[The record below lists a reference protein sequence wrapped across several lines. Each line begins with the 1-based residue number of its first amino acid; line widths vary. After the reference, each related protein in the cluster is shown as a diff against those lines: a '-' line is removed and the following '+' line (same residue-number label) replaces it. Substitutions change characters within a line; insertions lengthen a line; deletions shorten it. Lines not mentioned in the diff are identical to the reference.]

1 MTPYF
6 MVNEETLNRTPA
18 EIREY
23 LRFLRR
29 RINELENTDAQ
40 RRIDE
45 LETII
50 RGLHVDIEDLQGII
64 NEQKQQIQQLQ
75 QELAD
80 ARAKLGTNSTNSS
93 LPPSLDRFHRKR
105 RPPPDPDQPRKK
117 RGGQPGHQ
125 KHERL
130 LVPSEQVSRTIPR
143 KPDTCRRCGH
153 PLTGD
158 DPNPLRHQVAELPP
172 VVPEII
178 EYQLHRLICPCC
190 HTSTC
195 GALPAEVKGHFGPRL
210 EATLALLAGQ
220 YRLGFRPVVGLA
232 ADLWGLTIST
242 GMIGKLRRRTAEA
255 LLTPYIQ
262 VALYVSGQ
270 NVNIDETTWREAKKR
285 AYLWAVLT
293 PDAGLFRIAKGRT
306 AEVAKRLLGESYAGV
321 ATCDRLKSYW
331 WIKRL
336 QWCWSHLRRDFQ
348 AMIDRGR
355 PGKAIGEQLLGQSN
369 TLFHLWHQF
378 RAGALSR
385 RQLQEDMKPV
395 REAVRGVAA
404 WDKESVPANSGNMQG
419 TPGPRAMAVDVRRCR
434 GSATDEQ
441 RGRAEGAAWRLVAED
456 KRRHRQRRRQSI
468 CRTGADRRRHLPTAR
483 QERPGLSSCVH
494 RGLASQSSAS
504 QLASGEFLNRLS
516 RCVPEQSDD
525 PFNRVV
531 VHLALVLSIDGTLC
545 LPVGE

>member
-6 MVNEETLNRTPA
+6 MVNEETLNRTPE

-29 RINELENTDAQ
+29 RINELETTDPQ

-45 LETII
+45 LEATI
-50 RGLHVDIEDLQGII
+50 RGLQVKIEELESVIH
-64 NEQKQQIQQLQ
+64 EQKQENQQLRH
-75 QELAD
+75 ELAD

-93 LPPSLDRFHRKR
+93 LPPSSDRFHRKR
-105 RPPPDPDQPRKK
+105 RPPPDTGQPRKK
-117 RGGQPGHQ
+117 RGGQFGHR
-125 KHERL
+125 KHQRL
-130 LVPSEQVSRTIPR
+130 LVPPEQVSQIIPR
-143 KPDTCRRCGH
+143 KPTACRRCGR

-178 EYQLHRLICPCC
+178 EYQLHRLICPFC

-220 YRLGFRPVVGLA
+220 YRLGFRPIAGLA

-255 LLTPYIQ
+255 LFLPYVQ
-262 VALYVSGQ
+262 VALYVPTQ

-293 PDAGLFRIAKGRT
+293 PHAGLFRIAKGRT
-306 AEVAKRLLGESYAGV
+306 AEIAKKLLGESYAGV

-336 QWCWSHLRRDFQ
+336 QWCWAHLRRDFQ
-348 AMIDRGR
+348 AMIDRGQ
-355 PGKAIGEQLLGQSN
+355 PGKATGEQLLAHSN

-378 RAGALSR
+378 RAGELSR
-385 RQLQEDMKPV
+385 RQLQEAMKSV
-395 REAVRGVAA
+395 REAVKQVLRRGTRSRSRQTAGTC
-404 WDKESVPANSGNMQG
+404 KELLAHEPWLWTFLEVEGVEPTNNEAEQKERHGVLWRKTSGGTDSANGSRFVERVLTVVDTCRRQG
-419 TPGPRAMAVDVRRCR
+419 KKVLDYLRACI
-434 GSATDEQ
+434 E
-441 RGRAEGAAWRLVAED
+441 AWR
-456 KRRHRQRRRQSI
+456 H
-468 CRTGADRRRHLPTAR
+468 
-483 QERPGLSSCVH
+483 
-494 RGLASQSSAS
+494 
-504 QLASGEFLNRLS
+504 NRAPPNL
-516 RCVPEQSDD
+516 
-525 PFNRVV
+525 
-531 VHLALVLSIDGTLC
+531 
-545 LPVGE
+545 LPVSS